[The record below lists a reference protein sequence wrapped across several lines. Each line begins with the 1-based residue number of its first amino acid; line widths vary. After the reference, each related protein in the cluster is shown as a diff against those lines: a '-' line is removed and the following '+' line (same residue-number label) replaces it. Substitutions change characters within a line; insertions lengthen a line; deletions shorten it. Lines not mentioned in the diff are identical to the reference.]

1 MDIVAF
7 VLEPLQYGFLTRALA
22 VTVAAAVVA
31 AVLSCWL
38 ILMGWSLMGD
48 AVSHAVLPGVALSYI
63 IGIPFSIGAFV
74 FGAAAVALIGIVR
87 STTKL
92 KADTVIGV
100 VFTAL
105 FAAGLAIVSATP
117 SQIDLMHILF
127 GNVLGVSAA
136 EVWQV
141 LVLGALTL
149 AILLFKRRDL
159 TLLAFDRTHAHVI
172 GLNTRLLSA
181 LLLGLLALTV
191 VVGLQAVGIILVVAM
206 LITPGATAFLLSRS
220 FDRMLVIAVVLT
232 VAASITGIY
241 ASYYLDIST
250 GAAVV
255 LCQALVFTVV
265 YLVARPDGVVWQALR
280 RVRSRTGAGSGTD
293 RPTAGSTATQAAPA
307 AMPRSPGAAARGDA

>member
-1 MDIVAF
+1 MDVLAF
-7 VLEPLQYGFLTRALA
+7 LLEPLQYGFLTRALA

-48 AVSHAVLPGVALSYI
+48 AVSHAVLPGVALAYI
-63 IGIPFSIGAFV
+63 LGIPFSIGAFV
-74 FGAAAVALIGIVR
+74 FGAGAVALIGIVR

-105 FAAGLAIVSATP
+105 FASGLAIVSATP

-127 GNVLGVSAA
+127 GNVLGVSAGD
-136 EVWQV
+136 VRQV

-149 AILLFKRRDL
+149 AVLLFKRRDL

-172 GLNTRLLSA
+172 GLNTRFLTA

-232 VAASITGIY
+232 VAASVSGIY

-255 LCQALVFTVV
+255 LCQALVFAAV
-265 YLVARPDGVVWQALR
+265 YLFARPDGLLWQVR
-280 RVRSRTGAGSGTD
+280 RRSVARTRTRTGRPPGSGAES
-293 RPTAGSTATQAAPA
+293 RIASGTATSRPA
-307 AMPRSPGAAARGDA
+307 A

>member
-1 MDIVAF
+1 MDLVAF
-7 VLEPLQYGFLTRALA
+7 FLEPLQYGFLTRALA

-38 ILMGWSLMGD
+38 ILMGFSLMGD
-48 AVSHAVLPGVALSYI
+48 AVSHAVLPGVALAYI
-63 IGIPFSIGAFV
+63 VGLPFSIGAFV
-74 FGAAAVALIGIVR
+74 FGAGAVALIGVVR
-87 STTKL
+87 STTRL

-105 FAAGLAIVSATP
+105 FASGLAIVSATP

-127 GNVLGVSAA
+127 GNVLGVSTG

-149 AILLFKRRDL
+149 AVLLLKRRDL

-172 GLNTRLLSA
+172 GINTRRLSA

-206 LITPGATAFLLSRS
+206 LVTPGATAFLLTRS
-220 FDRMLVIAVVLT
+220 FDRMLVMSVSLT
-232 VAASITGIY
+232 VIASVAGIY

-265 YLVARPDGVVWQALR
+265 YLVARPDGLLWQLAR
-280 RVRSRTGAGSGTD
+280 RRRSTRGGREGAPARTGS
-293 RPTAGSTATQAAPA
+293 AA
-307 AMPRSPGAAARGDA
+307 DAVLSQDA